1 MDDLGQV
8 HAVGS
13 GKAAISVNYQGLFTA
28 IVIEIPYGMA
38 AADFSYAH
46 SLRANYVHEIAIRQ
60 WQRLCLWPSPPA
72 DDASFLRRVYLDL
85 AGTLPSPRQVT
96 EFLADS
102 NPHKR
107 EALIDQMLESP
118 EFVDMW
124 VTKLGDVFR
133 ARANG

>member
-1 MDDLGQV
+1 M
-8 HAVGS
+8 
-13 GKAAISVNYQGLFTA
+13 
-28 IVIEIPYGMA
+28 M
-38 AADFSYAH
+38 
-46 SLRANYVHEIAIRQ
+46 RAFCGVFIWI
-60 WQRLCLWPSPPA
+60 WP
-72 DDASFLRRVYLDL
+72 
-85 AGTLPSPRQVT
+85 GTLPSPRQVT

-107 EALIDQMLESP
+107 EALIDQLLESP